1 MLLFSIPEKTI
12 VCHATGKN
20 YQQLKAINQY
30 CWVTG
35 TYSGET
41 GNVHSY
47 YQWVPYMLL
56 LQAGQI

>member
-1 MLLFSIPEKTI
+1 MFLSIPEKTI
-12 VCHATGKN
+12 VCYATGKN
-20 YQQLKAINQY
+20 KQQLKAINQY

-35 TYSGET
+35 TYTEET